1 MKIKLNN
8 CQVRSW
14 KKEDADSV
22 ARYANNRKI
31 WINLRDAIPHP
42 YSLADARQFIQMA
55 MSRDPETYLCIA
67 KGDEAIGSIGFGI
80 LSDVA
85 RFSAEIGYWLGE
97 KYWGRGIMT
106 EVLKAI
112 TEYAISAHGLHRIFA
127 LPYEWNQASM
137 RVLEKAGYQCEGR
150 MRRSAFKDGKLID
163 QFLYAFTR
171 E

>member
-22 ARYANNRKI
+22 AHHANNKKI
-31 WINLRDAIPHP
+31 WIDLRDRFPHP

-55 MSRDPETYLCIA
+55 MSRDPETYFCISR
-67 KGDEAIGSIGFGI
+67 GDEAIGSIGFGI

-106 EVLKAI
+106 KALNAV
-112 TEYAISAHGLHRIFA
+112 THYALTTHGLHRVFA
-127 LPYEWNQASM
+127 LPYEWNRASM

-150 MRRSAFKDGKLID
+150 MRRSSFKDGKLID